1 MTSPCI
7 RYKCGYKYQ
16 LAAPY
21 TIQTEVIPGPP
32 VNLPFLALGATGLLT
47 VKTGYA
53 WDGPSGPTLDTPE
66 FMRGSLVHDALYQLM
81 REGYIDRD
89 TARPIADAL
98 LKKLCI
104 EDGMAPFAADLVYEA
119 VRHFAAAAASP
130 KDEPCVIT
138 SPRGCVS

>member
-1 MTSPCI
+1 MDRADRRWTRLNSCAAVWYTMPC
-7 RYKCGYKYQ
+7 
-16 LAAPY
+16 
-21 TIQTEVIPGPP
+21 T
-32 VNLPFLALGATGLLT
+32 N
-47 VKTGYA
+47 
-53 WDGPSGPTLDTPE
+53 S
-66 FMRGSLVHDALYQLM
+66 